1 MTGEEIRI
9 MLEEAVS
16 DLCPNQ
22 TCYAE
27 GFLHLSGIKMTVLVT
42 DDNAGNRIQKVETL
56 CSIDDDENY
65 CNLEPNKV
73 YNVSLCS
80 FLAGNVHR
88 RKTNL
93 SKFVRDRQIGIPDH
107 VCLKNY
113 IEEKEIVNPK
123 IEGRIVIDYQDTST
137 TSTTTSSTTTTSTS
151 SFAIKYSN
159 CILTYI
165 IIFNSI
171 FFLFQQYVS
180 QIM

>member
-1 MTGEEIRI
+1 MTGKEIRD

-16 DLCPNQ
+16 DLCPDKS
-22 TCYAE
+22 CYAE
-27 GFLHLSGIKMTVLVT
+27 GFLQVSGIKMTVLVT
-42 DDNAGNRIQKVETL
+42 DDNAGNRIQKIQTL
-56 CSIDDDENY
+56 CSTNNDEDY
-65 CNLEPNKV
+65 CDLEPKKV
-73 YNVSLCS
+73 YNVALCS
-80 FLAGNVHR
+80 FLASNVHR

-93 SKFVRDRQIGIPDH
+93 SKVVRDRQIGIADH

-180 QIM
+180 QTM

>member
-1 MTGEEIRI
+1 MTGNEIRN
-9 MLEEAVS
+9 MLEEAIS
-16 DLCPNQ
+16 GLCPNK

-27 GFLHLSGIKMTVLVT
+27 GFLQVSGIKMTALVT
-42 DDNAGNRIQKVETL
+42 DDNSGNRIQTLQTL

-65 CNLEPNKV
+65 CDLESEKV
-73 YNVSLCS
+73 YNLALPS
-80 FLAGNVHR
+80 FLASNVHR

-137 TSTTTSSTTTTSTS
+137 TSTTTPSTTTTSTS

-159 CILTYI
+159 CILTLL
-165 IIFNSI
+165 FSI
-171 FFLFQQYVS
+171 QFSFYFS
-180 QIM
+180 NM

>member
-9 MLEEAVS
+9 MLEEGVS

-27 GFLHLSGIKMTVLVT
+27 GFLHMSGIKMTVLVT

-56 CSIDDDENY
+56 CSIDNDEDY

-107 VCLKNY
+107 VCLKTY
-113 IEEKEIVNPK
+113 IEERGVVSPK
-123 IEGRIVIDYQDTST
+123 IEGRIVIDYQE
-137 TSTTTSSTTTTSTS
+137 
-151 SFAIKYSN
+151 SN
-159 CILTYI
+159 YH
-165 IIFNSI
+165 
-171 FFLFQQYVS
+171 
-180 QIM
+180 